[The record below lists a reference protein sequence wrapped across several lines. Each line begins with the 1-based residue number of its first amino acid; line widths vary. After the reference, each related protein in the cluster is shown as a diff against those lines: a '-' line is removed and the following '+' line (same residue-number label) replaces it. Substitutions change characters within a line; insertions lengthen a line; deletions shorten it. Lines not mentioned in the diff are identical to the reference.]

1 MKNKILI
8 IAAIS
13 ALMFSSCDG
22 DNKTAGLAKDKVCSL
37 LTTAEASNFIGKPLN
52 DGKKDKH
59 TYPTASSCVWT
70 SKKTNMPELTLTYY
84 IKAKSKKLE
93 HYAPPSNMMQ
103 TKVLKVGNSANETI
117 AVVSNKNEHAVEFI
131 ARSGNNAVLIMP
143 LYVKIPKNSAKWKE
157 AVELVNKI
165 ANKAK

>member
-1 MKNKILI
+1 MKKLFFSTVL
-8 IAAIS
+8 IS
-13 ALMFSSCDG
+13 ALFFSGCSGSDMP
-22 DNKTAGLAKDKVCSL
+22 TGLAKDKACSL
-37 LTTAEASNFIGKPLN
+37 LTTAEASTFIGKPLN

-59 TYPTASSCVWT
+59 NYPNASSCTWT
-70 SKKTNMPELTLTYY
+70 SKKTNMPELILTYY

-103 TKVLKVGNSANETI
+103 TKVLKVDNSENETI

-143 LYVKIPKNSAKWKE
+143 LYIVIPKNSAKWKE

-165 ANKAK
+165 ADRAK